1 MISKNEDEI
10 YRKLQKHLD
19 SLPVD
24 YPETESGVEIRIL
37 KHLFTPQ
44 EAEIAL
50 RLKLIPQDAKSLLRP
65 FKKKS
70 WTLEQFSEALLTLA
84 KKGAINWTRGKDGK
98 DRYGIVFLIAGFW
111 DFQIDR
117 LTKEFADDLY
127 NQLRK
132 TGKATQRAL

>member
-1 MISKNEDEI
+1 MISKSEDEI

-50 RLKLIPQDAKSLLRP
+50 KLKLIP
-65 FKKKS
+65 
-70 WTLEQFSEALLTLA
+70 
-84 KKGAINWTRGKDGK
+84 
-98 DRYGIVFLIAGFW
+98 
-111 DFQIDR
+111 
-117 LTKEFADDLY
+117 
-127 NQLRK
+127 
-132 TGKATQRAL
+132 